1 MGIFEIV
8 KMMAV
13 IGGFIIFFLFLNW
26 LEKSQR
32 FNSELNRKIL
42 HIGSGIGGILLP
54 FIFKEKMPVV
64 ILGIF
69 FLALLT
75 GIRVI
80 RHKAAGLKK
89 VVEMKSRKTLGDIYF
104 VISIL
109 GLWCVS
115 GEDRILYILP
125 LIVLMLSDA
134 FAALIGAFYSKFKF
148 DTGFGTKSIEGSVIF
163 LLTTYSVCSNF
174 FLLFSNIRNVNI
186 VLLSLLLSIL
196 TMILEVISW
205 NGLDNL
211 FIPFFVYLFLKL
223 NLYAS
228 TEELRYKF
236 LVITGLFIII
246 ILNRKKTTLTRT
258 AQTASLF
265 FMYLV
270 TAIGGIMWLIP
281 PLVMYLGYYHF
292 TPKVEGQAR
301 DSLKGLLTI
310 ALSTFIWLGGSII
323 FDREILAVV
332 YIFSFSLH
340 FALINLIRYNAA
352 YSDGKTFKM
361 KFLYISM
368 GKGAVFF
375 FFNYFLFSRLL
386 NIPMVV
392 GSVILLVTG
401 VLLYELIITLLYN
414 MGYRERILGE
424 KKVFISSGV
433 VFLLSSYLCMTLLV
447 F

>member
-1 MGIFEIV
+1 
-8 KMMAV
+8 
-13 IGGFIIFFLFLNW
+13 
-26 LEKSQR
+26 
-32 FNSELNRKIL
+32 
-42 HIGSGIGGILLP
+42 
-54 FIFKEKMPVV
+54 
-64 ILGIF
+64 
-69 FLALLT
+69 
-75 GIRVI
+75 
-80 RHKAAGLKK
+80 
-89 VVEMKSRKTLGDIYF
+89 
-104 VISIL
+104 
-109 GLWCVS
+109 
-115 GEDRILYILP
+115 
-125 LIVLMLSDA
+125 MLSDA

-281 PLVMYLGYYHF
+281 PLVM
-292 TPKVEGQAR
+292 
-301 DSLKGLLTI
+301 
-310 ALSTFIWLGGSII
+310 
-323 FDREILAVV
+323 
-332 YIFSFSLH
+332 
-340 FALINLIRYNAA
+340 
-352 YSDGKTFKM
+352 
-361 KFLYISM
+361 
-368 GKGAVFF
+368 
-375 FFNYFLFSRLL
+375 
-386 NIPMVV
+386 
-392 GSVILLVTG
+392 
-401 VLLYELIITLLYN
+401 
-414 MGYRERILGE
+414 
-424 KKVFISSGV
+424 
-433 VFLLSSYLCMTLLV
+433 
-447 F
+447 